1 MPEFLQ
7 GVHPMG
13 IIIGIIFLYLVA
25 DFLDRHQMKKLAGKE
40 EDEDDQDF
48 TF

>member
-25 DFLDRHQMKKLAGKE
+25 DFLDRHRMKRLAGKE
-40 EDEDDQDF
+40 KDDQDF